1 MPSTMHGAWLFF
13 NHTDLIRCIILFKM
27 AITFKLPV
35 INADSALLLN
45 TPVAATDVVLASGRL
60 TIKDESGNNALIVKA
75 SDLLSF
81 RYVAGSDGTAN
92 VVDVQLS
99 GVPLSF
105 PTPGNG
111 LLTLTVS
118 APYAQAFFSGGTET
132 NAVFQPRTYTVGT
145 DATPT
150 AAEVAAL
157 FVSEI
162 NADINA
168 YFTAAVVSSTTV
180 RITAKN
186 AGYGPLN
193 VVAPVDATVTDSTA
207 WVSPAGTPSQVLA
220 HINNDDL
227 VSADLYET
235 YQISYRKPIRSNIV
249 NGLEVYKPVTALV
262 YLDAA
267 DAGTATTVTKLTSI
281 LNGSYTPVADF
292 LGCPAV

>member
-1 MPSTMHGAWLFF
+1 
-13 NHTDLIRCIILFKM
+13 M

-45 TPVAATDVVLASGRL
+45 TPVAASDVVLASGRL
-60 TIKDESGNNALIVKA
+60 TIKDESGANALIIKA
-75 SDLLSF
+75 TDLLGF
-81 RYVAGSDGTAN
+81 RYAPGTVGTAN

-99 GVPLSF
+99 GIPLSF
-105 PTPGNG
+105 GTPGNG
-111 LLTLTVS
+111 LVTLTVS

-132 NAVFQPRTYTVGT
+132 NAVFQARTYTVGT

-150 AAEVAAL
+150 AAEVATLLVAD
-157 FVSEI
+157 I

-186 AGYGPLN
+186 AGFGALN
-193 VVAPVDATVTDSTA
+193 VVAPVGATVTDSTA
-207 WVSPAGTPSQVLA
+207 WVSPNGTPSQVLA
-220 HINNDDL
+220 QINNAGL
-227 VSADLYET
+227 VSAALYQT
-235 YQISYRKPIRSNIV
+235 YQIIYRKEIRTNLV
-249 NGLEVYKPVTALV
+249 NGMEVSKPVTALV
-262 YLDAA
+262 YLNAA
-267 DAGTATTVTKLTSI
+267 DGNTAATVTKLTSI

>member
-1 MPSTMHGAWLFF
+1 
-13 NHTDLIRCIILFKM
+13 M

-60 TIKDESGNNALIVKA
+60 TIKDESGANALIIKA
-75 SDLLSF
+75 SDLLNF
-81 RYVAGSDGTAN
+81 RYTAGANGTAN

-99 GVPLSF
+99 AVSLVA
-105 PTPGNG
+105 NG
-111 LLTLTVS
+111 LYSLTVS
-118 APYAQAFFSGGTET
+118 APYAQAFFSGGVET
-132 NAVFQPRTYTVGT
+132 NATFQPRTYVFGV

-150 AAEVAAL
+150 AAELAAGFVA
-157 FVSEI
+157 EI

-168 YFTAAVVSSTTV
+168 YFTAIVTGSTTV

-186 AGYGPLN
+186 AGFGALNITGP
-193 VVAPVDATVTDSTA
+193 VGATESTVTA

-220 HINNDDL
+220 QINNASL
-227 VSADLYET
+227 VTAALYQT
-235 YQISYRKPIRSNIV
+235 YQITYRKAIRSNIV
-249 NGLEVYKPVTALV
+249 NGLEVYKPAVALV
-262 YLDAA
+262 YLNAA
-267 DAGTATTVTKLTSI
+267 DAGTAATVTKLTSI

>member
-1 MPSTMHGAWLFF
+1 
-13 NHTDLIRCIILFKM
+13 M

-60 TIKDESGNNALIVKA
+60 TIKDESGANALIIKA
-75 SDLLSF
+75 TDLLGF
-81 RYVAGSDGTAN
+81 RYTPGTVGTAN
-92 VVDVQLS
+92 VVDVQMS

-105 PTPGNG
+105 GTPGNG
-111 LLTLTVS
+111 LVTLTIS

-132 NAVFQPRTYTVGT
+132 NAAFQARTYTVGT

-150 AAEVAAL
+150 AAEVATLLVA
-157 FVSEI
+157 EI
-162 NADINA
+162 NSDVNA

-186 AGYGPLN
+186 TGFGALN
-193 VVAPVDATVTDSTA
+193 VVAPVGATVTDATA

-220 HINNDDL
+220 QINNAGL
-227 VSADLYET
+227 VSAALYQT
-235 YQISYRKPIRSNIV
+235 YQIIYRKEIRTNLV
-249 NGLEVYKPVTALV
+249 NGMEVSKPVTALV
-262 YLDAA
+262 YLNAA
-267 DAGTATTVTKLTSI
+267 DANTAATVIKLTSI
-281 LNGSYTPVADF
+281 LDGSFATTAAY